1 MIIAHTDQTPAVGP
15 DLFAYGLASAGIAAA
30 IAYWWAAGRLLRRG
44 DTWPRWR
51 KISFTAGS
59 AGVAWVALSAL
70 PGEPFAAHMLEHLI
84 LGMAAP
90 LLLILARPFTLV
102 LRVLPPGTARRS
114 LLDLT
119 HSRLAA
125 WLVFPPVAALL
136 DLGGLWLLYRTEL
149 FAAVHHHLFW
159 HAVMHAHVLAAGLLY
174 TFSVCQLDPVRHRRN
189 LPLRGATLLAAGAAH
204 AVLARTLYATPPP
217 GTAFT
222 TADLQTGAQIMYY
235 GGDMVEAALA
245 AVLAASWYQAAAR
258 TRHRRPRTHSPRTA
272 STRAGP

>member
-1 MIIAHTDQTPAVGP
+1 MIAVHAHPVSADPG
-15 DLFAYGLASAGIAAA
+15 LFAHGLALAGTAAA

-44 DTWPRWR
+44 DAWPRWR
-51 KISFTAGS
+51 TISFTAGS
-59 AGVAWVALSAL
+59 AGVAWIAVSPL
-70 PGEPFAAHMLEHLI
+70 PGDPFTAHMMEHLI

-90 LLLILARPFTLV
+90 LLLALARPFTLT

-114 LLDLT
+114 LLTLM
-119 HSRLAA
+119 HSRPAA
-125 WLVFPPVAALL
+125 WMVFPPVAALL

-149 FAAVHHHLFW
+149 FAAVQHHPLG
-159 HAVMHAHVLAAGLLY
+159 HAVMHGHVLAAGLLF

-204 AVLARTLYATPPP
+204 AVLAKTLYATPPP

-235 GGDMVEAALA
+235 GGDVVEAALA
-245 AVLAASWYQAAAR
+245 VVLAASWYQAAAR
-258 TRHRRPRTHSPRTA
+258 TRQQRHRAYSPRTA
-272 STRAGP
+272 STRTSP